1 MKKLTGSDIITLI
14 KTAESKPEIINDLK
28 TLTASDFNSE
38 DILVNYFF
46 NCFNNGFSNAKFA
59 SSDGFRQ
66 TADAME
72 LIKSEVSSVGLRKAY
87 NLLQNI
93 RNTFNEAVE
102 QENLILKTDKAE
114 DGQMQIKAAKILN
127 FLSKYVDGNE
137 NKSKIKKA
145 LSDVHTFNIKNASN
159 EVREVYSSL
168 NPSKNVKLAFVTLKN
183 QVGEAY
189 QMCPKGIY
197 NQGAAVPMALSNC
210 REYCIDAKVNVD
222 GTVGCNYL
230 NWLNSQLI
238 TQNQALNL
246 FDKMHIDQETMNLEK
261 GDRSKFPMSDQNAQD
276 SRIKRQES
284 NTGESLENQLSSL
297 NAKETKNITKK
308 KTKVLSDKAI
318 EALLKDTRDVFD
330 DDELDTLE
338 EQLRMATEE

>member
-14 KTAESKPEIINDLK
+14 KTAEAKPEIINDLK

-46 NCFNNGFSNAKFA
+46 NCFSDGFNNSKFA
-59 SSDGFRQ
+59 SSDGRKQ
-66 TADAME
+66 TAEAMG

-93 RNTFNEAVE
+93 RNSFNEAVE
-102 QENLILKTDKAE
+102 QENLILQTNKLE
-114 DGQMQIKAAKILN
+114 DGQMQIKAAKILD

-145 LSDVHTFNIKNASN
+145 LNDVHTFNIKNAAAG
-159 EVREVYSSL
+159 VREVYSSL
-168 NPSKNVKLAFVTLKN
+168 NPSKNIKLAFVTLKN
-183 QVGEAY
+183 QMGEAY

-197 NQGAAVPMALSNC
+197 NKGAAIPMALSNC

-246 FDKMHIDQETMNLEK
+246 FDKMHVEQETMNLPT
-261 GDRSKFPMSDQNAQD
+261 GDRSKFPMSDQDAQD
-276 SRIKRQES
+276 SRINRQES
-284 NTGESLENQLSSL
+284 NTKDSLETQLQSL
-297 NAKETKNITKK
+297 NSKDTKIVTKK
-308 KTKVLSDKAI
+308 KTKILSDKAI

-330 DDELDTLE
+330 DDELDSLE